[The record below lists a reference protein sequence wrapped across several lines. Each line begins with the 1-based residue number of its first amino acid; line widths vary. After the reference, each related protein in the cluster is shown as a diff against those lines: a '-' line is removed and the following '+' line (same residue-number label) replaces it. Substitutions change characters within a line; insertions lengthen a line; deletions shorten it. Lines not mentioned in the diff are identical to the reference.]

1 MYEFFFLNSTFVHN
15 KTKKISIKSKKK
27 HNKIS
32 RKKQEG
38 GDISVSGEP
47 TKEMKNMMDANTEQK
62 LENLDK
68 KSQATM
74 SSTEYDEYSKQ
85 MNNLLTKS
93 PDPRYKMDYEYMF
106 SPLLSQQMQ
115 RDANKV
121 KGKFFVGLNL
131 MKLYGQLQDIFNKN
145 KKANTDNDSFRL
157 LGEWVNQHKNYEKIL
172 VDVMGHRNDTD
183 TVLKPE
189 DELRNDATFREV
201 VMTSRKY
208 SGIQQMGKVTPNG
221 LLKLVRILDKYK
233 RNENQWLRVSTVL
246 EVIYK
251 YLSKGEPREFFFR
264 NTNEIPLHILFE
276 LEELYSTEHM
286 FLSKREINEFKDNL
300 KFYRNKE
307 DKEDKED
314 KE

>member
-1 MYEFFFLNSTFVHN
+1 
-15 KTKKISIKSKKK
+15 
-27 HNKIS
+27 
-32 RKKQEG
+32 
-38 GDISVSGEP
+38 
-47 TKEMKNMMDANTEQK
+47 
-62 LENLDK
+62 
-68 KSQATM
+68 
-74 SSTEYDEYSKQ
+74 
-85 MNNLLTKS
+85 
-93 PDPRYKMDYEYMF
+93 
-106 SPLLSQQMQ
+106 
-115 RDANKV
+115 
-121 KGKFFVGLNL
+121 
-131 MKLYGQLQDIFNKN
+131 
-145 KKANTDNDSFRL
+145 
-157 LGEWVNQHKNYEKIL
+157 
-172 VDVMGHRNDTD
+172 
-183 TVLKPE
+183 
-189 DELRNDATFREV
+189 
-201 VMTSRKY
+201 MTSRKY